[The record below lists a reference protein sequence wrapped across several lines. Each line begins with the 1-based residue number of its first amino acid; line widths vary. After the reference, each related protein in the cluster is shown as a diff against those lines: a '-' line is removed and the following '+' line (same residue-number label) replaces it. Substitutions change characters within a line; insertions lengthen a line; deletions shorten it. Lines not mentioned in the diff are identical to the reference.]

1 MSDDE
6 RYVARQAMSRE
17 EIHKL
22 PNAELASSL
31 SPEEIRLAQVVA
43 KAEWDKRP
51 MKRAAT
57 ESAGE
62 FNKRKR
68 EAAQTDKHEYNR
80 LQRAALERALYDSK
94 TEKLGRLTDSLTA
107 DITREKAEANE
118 KLISDLEQKSRLESF
133 QDGGLPSPRGTAK
146 WEK

>member
-1 MSDDE
+1 MSE
-6 RYVARQAMSRE
+6 RYVPKQGPTRQ

-31 SPEEIRLAQVVA
+31 SPEEKRLAQVVA

-51 MKRAAT
+51 MRRAAT
-57 ESAGE
+57 ESAGD
-62 FNKRKR
+62 FAKRKR
-68 EAAQTDKHEYNR
+68 ESTITDKHEYNR

-94 TEKLGRLTDSLTA
+94 GEKLKRLTDAFTA
-107 DITREKAEANE
+107 NITEEKAEAGK
-118 KLISDLEQKSRLESF
+118 KLQAELEQKSRLEYF
-133 QDGGLPSPRGTAK
+133 QDGGFSRPGTAE